1 MDITKRLNSKTLS
14 LKEKWGCTLKHIW
27 ENEFIWLKVNTTVPK
42 FGSTRLKS
50 FLRSI
55 PRIRSLPGG
64 DTFPSGLLYKPLF
77 MVLGTATRH
86 LDPDRKINWCSATGE
101 WYYKP
106 MEGREVY
113 ATIYETMV
121 YKLLCTVKRVVQ
133 MWQCR
138 SIGQWLVSKQQF
150 CKALRNHLKL
160 SFVVLPL
167 MEDLE

>member
-14 LKEKWGCTLKHIW
+14 LKEKWVCTLKHIW

-77 MVLGTATRH
+77 ILLPPARPRLTKSRFTSKVSRIKHNIVAFQNVANHTHTLFVR
-86 LDPDRKINWCSATGE
+86 
-101 WYYKP
+101 
-106 MEGREVY
+106 
-113 ATIYETMV
+113 
-121 YKLLCTVKRVVQ
+121 KLLFLCLCVAPPEMRKT
-133 MWQCR
+133 C
-138 SIGQWLVSKQQF
+138 I
-150 CKALRNHLKL
+150 
-160 SFVVLPL
+160 
-167 MEDLE
+167 